1 MDLQNL
7 GACYDRHVYFDPD
20 TSIFHF
26 VGTVAEKNVSEKEV
40 LVSRL
45 RYIHCW

>member
-1 MDLQNL
+1 MDLKVWVH
-7 GACYDRHVYFDPD
+7 AMIVMFTFDPD

-40 LVSRL
+40 LVSCL
-45 RYIHCW
+45 RCIASI